1 MIILKITW
9 IGDDNS
15 YDNDGGIHIT
25 SKSLALK
32 ILKNISKYVLF
43 FAYYFQKYHASIRLF
58 HGEH

>member
-32 ILKNISKYVLF
+32 ILKNISKHVLF
-43 FAYYFQKYHASIRLF
+43 FAYYFQKYHASI
-58 HGEH
+58 